1 MVFGSPMPAAASPTD
16 EAASAALRYWLRPV
30 RRYLDRE
37 RVEEVSINRPGEV
50 FVLANDVWTCHEE
63 PVLSFDYCMAL
74 ARLIATY
81 THQRLDEQFN
91 LLSASLPLET
101 AHADVAVLAA
111 AGVPLIGER
120 CQIVIPPSCQTGTV
134 CLSFRKHS
142 TASSTLDALSDAG
155 RFSRCVP
162 SPNAIAPE
170 EIERLIAD
178 VSTSPE
184 EMELLRHLKSRNWG
198 EFLSTAVL
206 AEKNIVI
213 AGATG
218 SGKTFL
224 TRTLIKAI
232 PATDRIVTIEDTP
245 ELPLPEHPNHV
256 HLFYSKNGQGVSKST
271 PKLLMSA
278 CMRLLPSRILL
289 SEVRGDEAWDYLRGL
304 GSGHSGSITTIHA
317 NSADE
322 AFAELLKLTKSSQ
335 TGQTLSTEDLYANM
349 HTVID
354 VVLHMKHK
362 TATEI
367 YYNPLRKR
375 QALQGLARH

>member
-1 MVFGSPMPAAASPTD
+1 MAFDSPTPAVASPTD
-16 EAASAALRYWLRPV
+16 DAASAALRYWLRPV
-30 RRYLDRE
+30 RRYLDQDQ
-37 RVEEVSINRPGEV
+37 VEEVSINRPGEV
-50 FVLANDVWTCHEE
+50 FVLARDIWTRHEE
-63 PVLSFDYCMAL
+63 PVLTFDYCLAL

-81 THQRLDEQFN
+81 TNQRLDEQFN

-101 AHADVAVLAA
+101 AHSDDAVLGAG
-111 AGVPLIGER
+111 GVPLIGER
-120 CQIVIPPSCQTGTV
+120 CQVVIPPSCQAGTV

-162 SPNAIAPE
+162 SPNAITSDD
-170 EIERLIAD
+170 IERLIAD
-178 VSTSPE
+178 PSTPPE
-184 EMELLRHLKSRNWG
+184 DVELLRHLKLRAWS
-198 EFLSTAVL
+198 EFLSSAVR

-218 SGKTFL
+218 SGKTFV

-232 PATDRIVTIEDTP
+232 SATDRIITIEDTP

-256 HLFYSKNGQGVSKST
+256 HLFYSKDGQGVSMST
-271 PKLLMSA
+271 PKSLMSA

-322 AFAELLKLTKSSQ
+322 AFAELLKLTKSSE

-362 TATEI
+362 YATEI

-375 QALQGLARH
+375 FALQGLGRH